1 MTGVMTRN
9 GLTALSI
16 VTTMLISGCA
26 DSANEPPAVAAPAA
40 TLAAASASADP
51 GVSVQETYLGK
62 LEFQDQTLARSS
74 AELLHRQI
82 LLQRATQLVSWAMP
96 MMNFE
101 QLYPALL
108 SNTKQA
114 EGEVFFGLYDG
125 YDGVYPFMTANV
137 TTPYTIAMAD
147 LSKTGPVVVDL
158 PPGEIYGVIDDAW
171 MQPIHEIQGQ
181 PGKLLLLGPGQEQP
195 KDFDGKII
203 QSDTFRVLYFY
214 RALGT
219 GPDAEKLRTAVQAY
233 KLADAANP
241 PATKFIKY
249 APKPGETIELN
260 TQPRDMRFW
269 ELVNTYVQREPV
281 AERDR
286 FFYAWLK
293 DLGIE
298 KGQPFKPTA
307 EQKEILQQALDV
319 GMAMSQAI
327 SFNKTASMFP
337 TSLYRGDSGWEDAM
351 AGMNPAI
358 DLPTY
363 SEFNE
368 RASYGFEATTT
379 SAGMVSRTPGK
390 GSAYLGSYYD
400 ADGNALMGGNSYQL
414 RIEPNPPA
422 ANFWSITVYDIEN
435 RLIIRNDTKRSGRS
449 SRTEGL
455 IKNADGSVNLYFG
468 PTAPDGKDVNWIQT
482 NKGESFFVYLRLYG
496 PEQAYFD
503 QTWPMNKIE
512 KIK

>member
-1 MTGVMTRN
+1 MKPGT
-9 GLTALSI
+9 LIALAVGS
-16 VTTMLISGCA
+16 LL
-26 DSANEPPAVAAPAA
+26 SAAIAAPVH
-40 TLAAASASADP
+40 ASK
-51 GVSVQETYLGK
+51 VHETYLGK
-62 LEFQDQTLARSS
+62 LEFQDQTIAKKT

-108 SNTKQA
+108 SNLEA
-114 EGEVFFGLYDG
+114 SEDEVFFGLYDG
-125 YDGVYPFMTANV
+125 YEGVYPFMTANV
-137 TTPYTIAMAD
+137 TTPYTLAFSD

-158 PPGEIYGVIDDAW
+158 PPGKIYGVVDDAW
-171 MQPIHEIQGQ
+171 MQPIHEINGK
-181 PGKLLLLGPGQEQP
+181 PGKLLLVGPGQDHP
-195 KDFDGKII
+195 KDFDGRIV

-219 GPDAEKLRTAVQAY
+219 GDKAKELRTAVQAY
-233 KLADAANP
+233 KLSDATNP
-241 PATKFIKY
+241 PKTRFVKY
-249 APKPGETIELN
+249 EPKPGDKIALN

-269 ELVNTYVQREPV
+269 ELVNAYVQREPM

-298 KGQPFKPTA
+298 KGKPFKPTSD
-307 EQKEILQQALDV
+307 QKEILQQALDV

-327 SFNKTASMFP
+327 SFNKTRNMFP
-337 TSLYRGDSGWEDAM
+337 TSLYGQDSGWEDAM
-351 AGMNPAI
+351 AGMNPKI

-379 SAGMVSRTPGK
+379 SAGMVSRVPGK
-390 GSAYLGSYYD
+390 DSAYLGSYYD
-400 ADGNALMGGNSYQL
+400 AHGDALMGGNNYKL
-414 RIEPNPPA
+414 RVEPNPPA
-422 ANFWSITVYDIEN
+422 ANFWSVTAYDIEN
-435 RLIIRNDTKRSGRS
+435 RLIIRNETKRSDRS

-455 IKNADGSVNLYFG
+455 IKNADGSVDLYFG
-468 PTAPDGKDVNWIQT
+468 PKAPEGKEPNWIQT
-482 NKGESFFVYLRLYG
+482 NEGESFFVYLRLYG

-503 QTWPMNKIE
+503 QTFPMNKIE
-512 KIK
+512 RIK

>member
-1 MTGVMTRN
+1 MKTKS
-9 GLTALSI
+9 LFAI
-16 VTTMLISGCA
+16 
-26 DSANEPPAVAAPAA
+26 
-40 TLAAASASADP
+40 AAAGLMVGLASFGCTPQVSASEQK
-51 GVSVQETYLGK
+51 VTVEETYLGK
-62 LEFQDQTLARSS
+62 LEFQGQSITKKT
-74 AELLHRQI
+74 AEFLHRQI

-108 SNTKQA
+108 SNLKA
-114 EGEVFFGLYDG
+114 SEDDIFFGLYDG

-137 TTPYTIAMAD
+137 TTPYTITLSD
-147 LSKTGPVVVDL
+147 LSKTGPVVVEL
-158 PPGEIYGVIDDAW
+158 PPGAIYGVVNNAW
-171 MQPIHEIQGQ
+171 MQPIHEIDGK
-181 PGKLLLLGPGQEQP
+181 PGKLLLVGPGQDHL
-195 KDFDGKII
+195 KDFDGKIV

-219 GPDAEKLRTAVQAY
+219 GAEATKLRTAVKAY
-233 KLADAANP
+233 KLSEAAKP
-241 PATKFIKY
+241 PKTRFVKY
-249 APKPGETIELN
+249 DPKPGDKIAIN

-269 ELVNTYVQREPV
+269 ELVNAYVQREPM
-281 AERDR
+281 ADRDR

-298 KGQPFKPTA
+298 KGKDFKPTDD
-307 EQKEILQQALDV
+307 QKEILQQALDV

-327 SFNKTASMFP
+327 SFNKTRAMFP
-337 TSLYRGDSGWEDAM
+337 TSIYGKDSGWEDAM
-351 AGMNPAI
+351 AGMNPKI

-363 SEFNE
+363 SMFNE

-390 GSAYLGSYYD
+390 GSAYLGAYYD
-400 ADGNALMGGNSYQL
+400 ADGNALMGGNNYKL
-414 RIEPNPPA
+414 NIGPNPPA

-435 RLIIRNDTKRSGRS
+435 RLIIRNKIKRSDRS

-455 IKNADGSVNLYFG
+455 IKNSDGSVDLYFG
-468 PTAPDGKDVNWIQT
+468 PKAPEGKEVNWIQT
-482 NKGESFFVYLRLYG
+482 NEGESFFVYLRLYG
-496 PEQAYFD
+496 PEKAYFD
-503 QTWPMNKIE
+503 QTFPMNKIE